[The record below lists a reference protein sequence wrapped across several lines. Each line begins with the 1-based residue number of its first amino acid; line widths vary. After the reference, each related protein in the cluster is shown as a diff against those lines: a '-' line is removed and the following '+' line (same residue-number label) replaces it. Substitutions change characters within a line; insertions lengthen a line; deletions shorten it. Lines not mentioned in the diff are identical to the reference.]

1 VAGCAVT
8 TLQPPPREAT
18 EPETP
23 ATPPTEPQATIECS
37 VSTFRVLK
45 FLYTGATAVVLGE
58 FLVAVVVAAVWLI
71 VRRCKQRRS
80 IEFVS
85 LERGERDGGNGSEM
99 AEPDGNEDGNGS
111 ST

>member
-1 VAGCAVT
+1 
-8 TLQPPPREAT
+8 
-18 EPETP
+18 
-23 ATPPTEPQATIECS
+23 
-37 VSTFRVLK
+37 
-45 FLYTGATAVVLGE
+45 
-58 FLVAVVVAAVWLI
+58 LVAVVVAAVWLI